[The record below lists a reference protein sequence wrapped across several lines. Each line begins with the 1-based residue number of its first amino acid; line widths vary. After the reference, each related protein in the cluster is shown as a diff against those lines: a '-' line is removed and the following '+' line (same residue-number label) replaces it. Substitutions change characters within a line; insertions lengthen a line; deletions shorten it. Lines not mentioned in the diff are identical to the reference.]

1 MAESSLTTNPVFRI
15 QVLLEN
21 EPGKPTKEFK
31 AGDLSEPSFNAL
43 AARTFQMALPNA
55 DPDQYNST
63 FKYRLEERHESRWVN
78 FENTEGLGFAI
89 QSNEFKGYIFISASF
104 VQKGVAAPVLAVS
117 PEIVSSSPQDKT
129 KRKVAKK
136 TKTTKHKVS
145 TRGQKMPVEQKILSA
160 LKELLELGITSPPR
174 KQVALFSG
182 YSNVQSKGFS
192 NAMSKLSKKELIAY
206 PDKKTVALTPAGTAQ
221 AGAVTPPTSN
231 AEVQERIKNLL
242 KPKET
247 ELFNHLSDGRA
258 HAREKV
264 AAGIGYTN
272 VQSKGFSNALSK
284 MSTLGIL
291 EHLTDDTDTKKKM
304 VRLTDIAFPF
314 GRSDANGG
322 YSDTAMSIVSNDD
335 AVGIKDERA

>member
-1 MAESSLTTNPVFRI
+1 MS
-15 QVLLEN
+15 
-21 EPGKPTKEFK
+21 
-31 AGDLSEPSFNAL
+31 
-43 AARTFQMALPNA
+43 
-55 DPDQYNST
+55 
-63 FKYRLEERHESRWVN
+63 
-78 FENTEGLGFAI
+78 
-89 QSNEFKGYIFISASF
+89 
-104 VQKGVAAPVLAVS
+104 
-117 PEIVSSSPQDKT
+117 
-129 KRKVAKK
+129 
-136 TKTTKHKVS
+136 
-145 TRGQKMPVEQKILSA
+145 VELKILSA
-160 LKELLELGITSPPR
+160 LKELLAVSLR
-174 KQVALFSG
+174 LHQVALFSG

-291 EHLTDDTDTKKKM
+291 EYLTDDTDPKKKM

-322 YSDTAMSIVSNDD
+322 YFDTAMSIVSNDD
-335 AVGIKDERA
+335 VIVL